1 MDLSLFLEGFAN
13 SLTPTNLGFGL
24 LGAILGTMVGILP
37 GIGPALAIA
46 LLFPVTYGL
55 EPQSAL
61 IMFCAIYYGAM
72 FGGSTTSILL
82 NTPGESGSVMTA
94 IEGSRMAKAGK
105 AGAALATAAIG
116 SFVAGSIGTGIL
128 AFAAPAIADLGLR
141 MTPSDFFALMILAFV
156 TVSSLLGKSISR
168 GLLSLTIGVVIGMV
182 GTDPNSGAARLSFDL
197 PEAMEGFQ
205 TVIVIVSLF
214 AVAEALY
221 IALSGRLEA
230 GKVDK
235 LIGSARMNKSEW
247 SRSWKPWLRG
257 TALGFPLGVLPAGGS
272 EIPTFLSYT
281 WEKRLSK
288 NKGEFGKGAIEGVA
302 GPEAANN
309 ANASGALVPLLALGI
324 PTSGTAAVML
334 AAFDSFRINAG
345 PMLFVDE
352 PLLVWTL
359 VASLFIANFLLLIIN
374 LPLIKMWI
382 QILRVPGPYL
392 FAGILVFAMIGAY
405 SIKYSTFDLLVAIGI
420 GVLGVAMRR
429 FGYPI
434 TPLIIGAILGP
445 MAETQ
450 FRRSMQLSQGDI
462 SILLS
467 TPFTWVTYTLMI
479 VALAWPLIWKF
490 VKPLIAVKEK
500 TARK

>member
-1 MDLSLFLEGFAN
+1 MELSFFLEGFAN
-13 SLTPTNLGFGL
+13 SLTLTNLGFGL
-24 LGAILGTMVGILP
+24 LGAILGTMVGVLP

-46 LLFPVTYGL
+46 LLFPVTLGL

-82 NTPGESGSVMTA
+82 NTPGESCSVMTA
-94 IEGSRMAKAGK
+94 IEGNKMAKAGK

-116 SFVAGSIGTGIL
+116 SFIAGSIGTGIL

-141 MTPSDFFALMILAFV
+141 MTPPDFFALMILAFV
-156 TVSSLLGKSISR
+156 TVSSLLGKSVSR
-168 GLLSLTIGVVIGMV
+168 GLISLTIGVVIGMV
-182 GTDPNSGAARLSFDL
+182 GTDPNSGAPRLSFGI
-197 PEAMEGFQ
+197 PEAMDGFQ

-230 GKVDK
+230 GKVNK
-235 LIGSARMNKSEW
+235 LIGSARMTKAEW
-247 SRSWKPWLRG
+247 GRSWKPWLRG
-257 TALGFPLGVLPAGGS
+257 TAIGFPTGVLPAGGS

-281 WEKRLSK
+281 LEKKLSK

-334 AAFDSFRINAG
+334 AAFDQFRINAG
-345 PMLFVDE
+345 PMLFTEE

-374 LPLIKMWI
+374 LPLIKVWI

-392 FAGILVFAMIGAY
+392 FAGILVVAMIGAY
-405 SIKYSTFDLLVAIGI
+405 SIKYSTFDLFVAIGI
-420 GVLGVAMRR
+420 GTLGVALRR

-434 TPLIIGAILGP
+434 TPLILGAILGP

-450 FRRSMQLSQGDI
+450 FRRSMQLSQGDG
-462 SILLS
+462 SIFIS
-467 TPFTWVTYTLMI
+467 TPVTWVMYSLMI
-479 VALAWPLIWKF
+479 IALTWPWIWKLA
-490 VKPLIAVKEK
+490 KPLIIKK
-500 TARK
+500 